1 MEKNLSRA
9 EWLADRQTG
18 IGGSDIAAI
27 LGMSKWRTP
36 LDVYLD
42 KRGESA
48 PQDENEAMHWG
59 NVHEAAIRAHYE
71 AVTGRTVTVPGM
83 IRGEAASNVANLD
96 GITNDGRILEIK
108 TARYPDGW
116 GEPGTDQVPMHYLLQ
131 VQWYMFITG
140 LQVADVAVLIGGNEF
155 RLYEVPADSELQAT
169 MEEAAADFWQCVV
182 NGTPPAPVSLSE
194 VQQFYGAKS
203 EPTAVEAGADTLAA
217 HSELLDLKAQISELE
232 ARELELKAAL
242 MIFMGESDT
251 LTENGRTIATWK
263 MSSGRKSFDAAALKT
278 AHPDLHAQFSTI
290 GEPSRRFLLK

>member
-1 MEKNLSRA
+1 MENQTRA

-27 LGMSKWRTP
+27 LGLSKWRTP

-59 NVHEAAIRAHYE
+59 NVHEAAIRSHYE

-83 IRGEAASNVANLD
+83 IRGEATYQIANVD
-96 GITNDGRILEIK
+96 GITNDGRVLEIK

-116 GEPGTDQVPMHYLLQ
+116 GEPGTDQVPVAYLLQ
-131 VQWYMFITG
+131 VQWYMLVTDIP
-140 LQVADVAVLIGGNEF
+140 VADVAVLIGGNEF
-155 RLYEVPADSELQAT
+155 RLYEVPADPELQEM
-169 MEEAAADFWQCVV
+169 METAAAEFWQCVV
-182 NGTPPAPVSLSE
+182 NGTPPAPASLAE
-194 VQQFYGAKS
+194 VQQFYGSKS
-203 EPTAVEAGADTLAA
+203 APTAVEAGADIIAA
-217 HSELLDLKAQISELE
+217 HAELVDLKDKIAELE
-232 ARELELKAAL
+232 ARESDLKAAI
-242 MIFMGESDT
+242 MICMGENDT
-251 LTENGRTIATWK
+251 LTADGRTIATWK
-263 MSSGRKSFDAAALKT
+263 MSAGRKSFDAAALKA